1 MYNLPAGEVVEVGLD
16 LNPATMAMRPRAHIS
31 FYPERL
37 IARLSPE
44 TQAAGK
50 AMTTASHEDR
60 IKFLRRAVEERG
72 MRAQLRSGNL
82 LTGQLFVAF
91 DHFPDAPKPKI
102 DWTKDPLELPVV
114 PSTVTD
120 LENKLAGILH
130 KLDNLPFEA
139 IGRDLQKDLVALGQ
153 TLDGTNKLLSDIDTG
168 LMPGLRTTV
177 EGANRLVGNVDADLK
192 TTLEELRR
200 AIASADQ
207 VLKSTDATLVGANA
221 PAQQEIRD
229 ALQEIVRAARSVR
242 VLADYL
248 ERHPESLIRGKTG
261 EPK

>member
-1 MYNLPAGEVVEVGLD
+1 MHASAE
-16 LNPATMAMRPRAHIS
+16 T
-31 FYPERL
+31 RL
-37 IARLSPE
+37 AL
-44 TQAAGK
+44 
-50 AMTTASHEDR
+50 
-60 IKFLRRAVEERG
+60 LRRTVEDQG
-72 MRAQLRSGNL
+72 VRAQLRSGSL

-91 DHFPDAPKPKI
+91 DRFPDSPKPKI
-102 DWTKDPLELPVV
+102 DWTKNPVELPVV

-120 LENKLAGILH
+120 LEAKLSAILA
-130 KLDNLPFEA
+130 KLDNLPLEA
-139 IGRDLQKDLVALGQ
+139 IGNELTKDLAALGQ
-153 TLDGTNKLLSDIDTG
+153 TLDGANKLLRDVDTT

-177 EGANRLVGNVDADLK
+177 ENASQLVSNVDAELK
-192 TTLEELRR
+192 TTIEELRR